1 VPGSGGRDE
10 GGESKAEPIHVQL
23 SVLLHILPLH
33 LVPVAATALPL
44 TLHICSLYG
53 NTDCCL
59 HKASFACGGCSRSWR
74 MRPVEAGCA
83 PPRLI
88 YTPSMASAPQLKAP
102 PSLHR
107 STPTAPRCTTPRLKA
122 SGRTAEFTH
131 RREIENDTWSP
142 QYSRKF

>member
-10 GGESKAEPIHVQL
+10 GESEAEPIHVQL
-23 SVLLHILPLH
+23 SVLLHILHLH
-33 LVPVAATALPL
+33 LAPVAAAALPL

-53 NTDCCL
+53 HTDCCL
-59 HKASFACGGCSRSWR
+59 HKASLACGGCSRSWR
-74 MRPVEAGCA
+74 VRAVQAGCA

-88 YTPSMASAPQLKAP
+88 YMPSMASTPQLKMP
-102 PSLHR
+102 PSLHI

-122 SGRTAEFTH
+122 SGRTAGFTH
-131 RREIENDTWSP
+131 GREIENDTWGP